1 MRKNKFPDFWQKSYF
16 HIKQDLIY
24 QAGSQRQNINSVMA
38 DNDRITLLLT
48 HIRDGDKQAYNDLFS
63 TVYDHLKDIARYQIS
78 HQQFGKKSTF
88 SKTAL
93 VHEAY
98 IKLIDY
104 SEGEWK
110 NRAHFYAIASRCMRH
125 ILVDYSRRKLAEKRG
140 GGQHN
145 LTLHEERIDLDKHA
159 EKLIEL
165 DRLIDEMATFDERK
179 SKVVEMRFFSGMS
192 IPEISE
198 VLNISTR
205 TVDREWLKARTW
217 LLNELQ

>member
-1 MRKNKFPDFWQKSYF
+1 MISGAKS
-16 HIKQDLIY
+16 HSSMEKK
-24 QAGSQRQNINSVMA
+24 
-38 DNDRITLLLT
+38 DRITLLLT
-48 HIRDGDKQAYNDLFS
+48 DVRNGNMQAYNDLFL
-63 TVYDHLKDIARYQIS
+63 TVYDQLRNIARYHIS
-78 HQQFGKKSTF
+78 QQGIGKKSTF

-104 SEGEWK
+104 TGGEWQ

-125 ILVDYSRRKLAEKRG
+125 ILIDYSRKKMAGKRG
-140 GGQHN
+140 GGRHN
-145 LTLHEERIDLDKHA
+145 LTLHEDKIDLEEHA

-165 DRLIDEMATFDERK
+165 DRLIDEMAQFDERK
-179 SKVVEMRFFSGMS
+179 SRVVEMRFFSGMT

-217 LLNELQ
+217 LLNELG